1 MVSDSGQS
9 KVLDFGLSKVRG
21 GAEVSR
27 DVSMT
32 RLETQAGVVVGTPA
46 YMSPEQIAGLD
57 VDQRSDIFSLGVIL
71 YEMVTGVRP
80 FSGRSTMEMAS
91 AVLHDTP
98 APPST
103 LRTTVPEELA
113 GVIARCLEKSAASR
127 FSSMAEVHQAL
138 ERGTGQAPS
147 ATSGPS
153 IAVLPFTNLSADPDS
168 EFFGDGL
175 AEEILNALAQIDGLR
190 VAARSSSFSF
200 KGQQI
205 DVGEIAAKLHV
216 ATVLDGSVRRA
227 GSRVRVTLQLIDAKS
242 GFQLWSERYDRD
254 MADIF
259 DVQDEI
265 ARAVAGKLKVTLAGG
280 ASQRLAK
287 QLTTN
292 VEAYELYLRGR
303 ALITKRGK
311 HVGPGMECL
320 KRAVELDPAFAVA
333 WAGLAD
339 AYTVQGYWAV
349 SPPGEVMP
357 KALTAA
363 RRAVALDPQLGEG
376 HCALG
381 AALML
386 WEHDYEGAKRA
397 FQRGLE
403 LNPQHIQGRTWYGLF
418 VLQWVGGQLQE
429 GVAELQRAYD
439 DDPLSAYAATMLGFG
454 LATAGETE
462 EGLRFV
468 RLATERDP
476 EALVGHWTHGLV
488 AQWHG
493 ALDESLAAFARAC
506 EVSNRAEYPLV
517 QMTVAYA
524 DCGRIA
530 EARALH
536 DELLSRRARGYVTY
550 LGLALVSAA
559 VGDMD
564 AAMEYAQ
571 QSCDEREPA
580 MVIFAR
586 LFPNMRRLRADPRFA
601 DVLRRLA
608 LPSLSQFAGVGAGAE
623 CPWPP
628 SALRSPWRFRGGP
641 RRQPGGCRA
650 RRRPWRDPAPCGR
663 RRPWPSGRRRARPG
677 TSRTGCSRAARRR
690 AAPSGPAPRS
700 RSGSG
705 SGRARRMM
713 L

>member
-1 MVSDSGQS
+1 
-9 KVLDFGLSKVRG
+9 
-21 GAEVSR
+21 
-27 DVSMT
+27 
-32 RLETQAGVVVGTPA
+32 
-46 YMSPEQIAGLD
+46 
-57 VDQRSDIFSLGVIL
+57 
-71 YEMVTGVRP
+71 
-80 FSGRSTMEMAS
+80 
-91 AVLHDTP
+91 
-98 APPST
+98 
-103 LRTTVPEELA
+103 
-113 GVIARCLEKSAASR
+113 
-127 FSSMAEVHQAL
+127 
-138 ERGTGQAPS
+138 
-147 ATSGPS
+147 
-153 IAVLPFTNLSADPDS
+153 
-168 EFFGDGL
+168 
-175 AEEILNALAQIDGLR
+175 
-190 VAARSSSFSF
+190 
-200 KGQQI
+200 
-205 DVGEIAAKLHV
+205 
-216 ATVLDGSVRRA
+216 
-227 GSRVRVTLQLIDAKS
+227 
-242 GFQLWSERYDRD
+242 
-254 MADIF
+254 
-259 DVQDEI
+259 
-265 ARAVAGKLKVTLAGG
+265 
-280 ASQRLAK
+280 
-287 QLTTN
+287 
-292 VEAYELYLRGR
+292 
-303 ALITKRGK
+303 
-311 HVGPGMECL
+311 MECL

-339 AYTVQGYWAV
+339 AYTVQGYWGMA
-349 SPPGEVMP
+349 PPGEVMP

-429 GVAELQRAYD
+429 GVAELRRAYD

-493 ALDESLAAFARAC
+493 AFDESLAAFARAC
-506 EVSNRAEYPLV
+506 EVSSRAEYPLV
-517 QMTVAYA
+517 QMTAAYA
-524 DCGRIA
+524 ACGRMA

-550 LGLALVSAA
+550 LGLAMVSAA

-608 LPSLSQFAGVGAGAE
+608 LPTDDQL
-623 CPWPP
+623 
-628 SALRSPWRFRGGP
+628 
-641 RRQPGGCRA
+641 
-650 RRRPWRDPAPCGR
+650 
-663 RRPWPSGRRRARPG
+663 
-677 TSRTGCSRAARRR
+677 
-690 AAPSGPAPRS
+690 
-700 RSGSG
+700 
-705 SGRARRMM
+705 
-713 L
+713 